1 MSEIEKL
8 IQELCLDGVPYKK
21 LGQVC
26 EKVMNIKWKNTNPED
41 YFTYV
46 DLSSVDRNT
55 HLISTETKI
64 SKDNAPSRAQQ
75 IIKTNDILF
84 GTTRPTLM
92 RYCYVPKELN
102 NQICSTGYCVIR
114 VDNRFVLP
122 KWVYHYISSKSF
134 YNYVEANQQ
143 GARFSK
149 GLLRFLTISQASQ
162 RSWRRSWRQGSG
174 SMNTTA
180 ICCSPSIPSPTAP

>member
-143 GARFSK
+143 GA
-149 GLLRFLTISQASQ
+149 GY
-162 RSWRRSWRQGSG
+162 
-174 SMNTTA
+174 
-180 ICCSPSIPSPTAP
+180 PSISNDMIFQFEIPVPPLEVQQSGAGGGAGGKEAAV